1 MCHQAALTQAA
12 LTAAATSGGRG
23 DGGRRG
29 PARGARGPASWAPRP
44 GCPRSSAD
52 PPWRAPVRRRS
63 PCVAPASSA
72 ARPRPFCCASRS
84 VDLHLP
90 RALPLCDPAPASAA
104 PPRDLPTAPYPHLL
118 CSPPGHPWATLP
130 APEPPPR
137 RTALPGRV
145 LDGEGGYG
153 PGGRKSQPPG
163 EGS

>member
-1 MCHQAALTQAA
+1 M
-12 LTAAATSGGRG
+12 GGAGGPRG
-23 DGGRRG
+23 AREGRLPGRRG
-29 PARGARGPASWAPRP
+29 PAAPGPLPTPPGA
-44 GCPRSSAD
+44 
-52 PPWRAPVRRRS
+52 PPCA
-63 PCVAPASSA
+63 AASSA